1 MSRVI
6 RASITFDYYPDED
19 PIMENLAEEDLVDYV
34 KGSYI
39 DDIYS
44 FVKYGELSHAVNVEI
59 L

>member
-1 MSRVI
+1 MSTVI

-19 PIMENLAEEDLVDYV
+19 PIMENLNKEDLLEYV
-34 KGSYI
+34 RASYI

-44 FVKYGELSHAVNVEI
+44 FVKYGELNQAVEVKF

>member
-6 RASITFDYYPDED
+6 RASIVFDYYPDED
-19 PIMENLAEEDLVDYV
+19 PIMENLNKEDLLEYV
-34 KGSYI
+34 RASYI

-44 FVKYGELSHAVNVEI
+44 FVKYGELNHAVQVEI